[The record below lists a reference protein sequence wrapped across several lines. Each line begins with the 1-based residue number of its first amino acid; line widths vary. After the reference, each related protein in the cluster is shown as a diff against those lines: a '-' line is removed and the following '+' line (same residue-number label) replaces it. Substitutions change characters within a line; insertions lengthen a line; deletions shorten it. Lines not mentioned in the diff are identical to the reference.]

1 MSDYKIPGE
10 YVYDGITL
18 GKSMPAEVI
27 EELKCLELKEGDI
40 LMDAYPKSG
49 GCIHGIV
56 GSLSRTQSVKVYYNS
71 GQ

>member
-1 MSDYKIPGE
+1 MSAYKIPGE

-18 GKSMPAEVI
+18 GKHMPAEVI

-49 GCIHGIV
+49 GRMV
-56 GSLSRTQSVKVYYNS
+56 
-71 GQ
+71 